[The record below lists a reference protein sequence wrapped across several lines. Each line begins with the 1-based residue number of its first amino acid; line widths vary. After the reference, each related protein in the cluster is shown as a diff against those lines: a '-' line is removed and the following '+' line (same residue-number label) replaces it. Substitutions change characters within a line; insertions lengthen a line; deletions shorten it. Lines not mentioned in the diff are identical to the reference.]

1 MKPWT
6 RRQILEWGLIGAGVT
21 GAAIAGQT
29 WIRRSTSRVRIPELP
44 ETTTDSFNPMSV
56 LRDFNSG
63 TIKDVITMGTA
74 ERHIL
79 EFSYPYPGE
88 YMFHPHQDAIAEN
101 GCMGKFD
108 VIPL

>member
-6 RRQILEWGLIGAGVT
+6 RRQILKWGLIGAGVT
-21 GAAIAGQT
+21 STAIAGQT

-44 ETTTDSFNPMSV
+44 ETKTDHFN
-56 LRDFNSG
+56 
-63 TIKDVITMGTA
+63 
-74 ERHIL
+74 
-79 EFSYPYPGE
+79 PYPGE

-101 GCMGKFD
+101 GCMGMFK